1 VVSQL
6 EARLATMK
14 DENQPPDVITFAGN
28 GEPTLHPRFSEILEA
43 TIKLRD
49 QYFPAAKVAVLSNA
63 TSIQREKVFTALQKA
78 DQNILKL
85 DSGIQ
90 STCMAIN
97 KPAGNFNLRSLTGN
111 LKKFNGNLIIQTLF
125 LKGKYDNQIIDNT
138 TETEVSEWLKIIKE
152 VNPRQVMIYSLARD
166 TPASN
171 LEKIS
176 TAVLKGIA
184 SRVEQTG
191 IPVLV
196 SKSE

>member
-1 VVSQL
+1 
-6 EARLATMK
+6 
-14 DENQPPDVITFAGN
+14 
-28 GEPTLHPRFSEILEA
+28 
-43 TIKLRD
+43 
-49 QYFPAAKVAVLSNA
+49 
-63 TSIQREKVFTALQKA
+63 
-78 DQNILKL
+78 
-85 DSGIQ
+85 
-90 STCMAIN
+90 
-97 KPAGNFNLRSLTGN
+97 LTGN